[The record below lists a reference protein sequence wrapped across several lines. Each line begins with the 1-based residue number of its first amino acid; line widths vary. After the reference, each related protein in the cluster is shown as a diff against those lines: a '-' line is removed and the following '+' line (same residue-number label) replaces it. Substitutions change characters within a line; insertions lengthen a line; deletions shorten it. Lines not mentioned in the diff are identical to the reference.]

1 LLDGRR
7 DACGNGG
14 LGSVN
19 RIIRIDVRADV
30 GHESGRFPADLVPSA
45 ADYVGY
51 FANAYDEEMIF
62 VQRRGEPT
70 ATVIRSDLGWKP
82 VVVSMR
88 EGRLRGE
95 GIGELI
101 VDEAE
106 GAWLHAC
113 WLASRP
119 QRQAAVA

>member
-1 LLDGRR
+1 M
-7 DACGNGG
+7 
-14 LGSVN
+14 GSLN
-19 RIIRIDVRADV
+19 RIIRVDARADV
-30 GHESGRFPADLVPSA
+30 GHEAGRFPAELVPSA
-45 ADYVGY
+45 RDYVGY
-51 FANAYDEEMIF
+51 FANAYDEEMLF

-82 VVVSMR
+82 VLVYMR
-88 EGRLRGE
+88 EGKLRGE

-106 GAWLHAC
+106 EAWIHAC

-119 QRQAAVA
+119 HRQAAVA